1 MTTTE
6 SETKHGRDSS
16 CTVGADVLLV
26 AVKDIFRNAPGSAIR
41 GVGRF
46 KAGTPLYGHRA
57 CIYPR
62 LWSVTDR
69 NSSWPWCVGVPD
81 AFVAEE
87 KQNTRLDRP
96 GGAKETP

>member
-1 MTTTE
+1 M
-6 SETKHGRDSS
+6 SGISA
-16 CTVGADVLLV
+16 TVGADTLLV

-41 GVGRF
+41 GAGRF

-62 LWSVTDR
+62 MWAVTDR

-81 AFVAEE
+81 AFVVVE
-87 KQNTRLDRP
+87 KANKGIGQ
-96 GGAKETP
+96 